1 MSIAVPFVGRALATW
16 AVTRLCA
23 SAFVL
28 ATRSGAPGDAP
39 FALTPIAAVLLV
51 GVATA
56 LCLIDVARR
65 GEAVLL
71 GNFGVSRA
79 RLVLWCAAPA
89 LLGELVLGAAAGAW
103 PP

>member
-28 ATRSGAPGDAP
+28 GFDGGSHGGAP
-39 FALTPIAAVLLV
+39 FALAPIAAVLLV
-51 GVATA
+51 GFATA
-56 LCLIDVARR
+56 LCRVDIARR

-79 RLVLWCAAPA
+79 RLVLWCAGPA
-89 LLGELVLGAAAGAW
+89 ALGELLLGAAAEAW
-103 PP
+103 P

>member
-1 MSIAVPFVGRALATW
+1 MSIAVPFVTRALATW

-23 SAFVL
+23 TAGVL
-28 ATRSGAPGDAP
+28 VSGGGSPGDAP
-39 FALTPIAAVLLV
+39 FTLAPVAAVLLI

-79 RLVLWCAAPA
+79 QLVLWCAAPA
-89 LLGELVLGAAAGAW
+89 LLGELLLGIAAGAW
-103 PP
+103 T